1 MATTKIWD
9 INVRLDNV
17 VRYVTN
23 SEKVSLDGELYNQL
37 HNVIDYASNSSKT
50 ENSVY
55 VSGINCIPETA
66 LQEMIITKK
75 QYNKT
80 NGILAYHAYQS
91 FAEGEVTPEQAHEIG
106 IKLAEELWG
115 DRFEVLI
122 ATHLNT
128 KHLHNHFVINSV
140 SFKDG
145 LKYYDNRENYALLRA
160 TSDALCEEYSLN
172 VLKEKTCPKSKINY
186 GNHIKSKYQ
195 NSKYYQ
201 ETKEDNTV

>member
-1 MATTKIWD
+1 MATTKIWN

-23 SEKVSLDGELYNQL
+23 SEKVSLEGELYNQL

-66 LQEMIITKK
+66 LKEMIITKK

-91 FAEGEVTPEQAHEIG
+91 FSEGEVTPEQAHEIG
-106 IKLAEELWG
+106 KRLADEMWG
-115 DRFEVLI
+115 DRFEVVI
-122 ATHLNT
+122 STHLNT
-128 KHLHNHFVINSV
+128 DCIHNHFVLNSV
-140 SFKDG
+140 SFKS
-145 LKYYDNRENYALLRA
+145 K
-160 TSDALCEEYSLN
+160 
-172 VLKEKTCPKSKINY
+172 KS
-186 GNHIKSKYQ
+186 
-195 NSKYYQ
+195 
-201 ETKEDNTV
+201 TL